1 MHADERGPTERYRLD
16 ERAVSPVIGV
26 ILMVAITVILA
37 AVVGSLAFGLGETR
51 DPAPRAT
58 FDTSIEDDGDSALLT
73 ITHEGGDGIDAAR
86 TRVTV
91 ELVESNGNG
100 DPAGD
105 ADVAYPADTEAVLT
119 AGDTVVYD
127 VRDNSFTGKWSGRT
141 VDHHELT
148 DPNAGERVR
157 VTIVDVEANAVVY
170 EATFPVT

>member
-1 MHADERGPTERYRLD
+1 MHEDEHGRRVGYRTD
-16 ERAVSPVIGV
+16 DRAVSPVIGV
-26 ILMVAITVILA
+26 VLLVAITVTLA
-37 AVVGSLAFGLGETR
+37 AVVGSLAFGIGEGR

-58 FDTSIEDDGDSALLT
+58 FDTSIEDAGNSALLT

-91 ELVESNGNG
+91 ELVESDGTG

-105 ADVAYPADTEAVLT
+105 ADIASPADAEAVLT

-127 VRDNSFTGKWSGRT
+127 VRANSFTGKWSGRS

-148 DPNAGERVR
+148 DPDAGERVR
-157 VTIVDVEANAVVY
+157 VTIVDVEAGAVVY
-170 EATFPVT
+170 EETFPVT

>member
-1 MHADERGPTERYRLD
+1 MRNHDHGSTERDRLD
-16 ERAVSPVIGV
+16 DRAVSPVIGV
-26 ILMVAITVILA
+26 VLMVAITVLLA

-58 FDTSIEDDGDSALLT
+58 FDAGIEDDGNSALLT
-73 ITHEGGDGIDAAR
+73 ITHEGGEGIDAAR
-86 TRVTV
+86 TRVTI

-105 ADVAYPADTEAVLT
+105 ADVASPAGTEAVLT

-127 VRDNSFTGKWSGRT
+127 VRANSFTGKWSGQS

-148 DPNAGERVR
+148 DPDAGERVR
-157 VTIVDVEANAVVY
+157 VTVVDVEANAVVY
-170 EATFPVT
+170 EETFRVT